1 MVKKSVVEDG
11 STVHF
16 IGRLRKEGNHKNKT
30 NTTSRRDRRSN
41 EVRNFPVVPESE

>member
-16 IGRLRKEGNHKNKT
+16 IEDCAKKETTRTK
-30 NTTSRRDRRSN
+30 NTTIRRDRRSN
-41 EVRNFPVVPESE
+41 EVRNFE